1 MHYRRYSPCCF
12 SFLLPPWVTC
22 RFHHFLP
29 PEKPSS
35 TNTTNHPPTL
45 TTHQPPSLLSTSKF
59 RRPLSCL
66 QNIAFRLARFHHPCS
81 TRLVLSQTTRSLACL
96 PFFCPPNI
104 DLLLAFCHVAPDC
117 IGTGRRSHTRTL
129 LLAPSCDWRGEL

>member
-1 MHYRRYSPCCF
+1 MHYRRYSLCCF

-29 PEKPSS
+29 PEN
-35 TNTTNHPPTL
+35 NTIIHQHHQPPTNHPPT
-45 TTHQPPSLLSTSKF
+45 TITAQHIEVSPSFVLPSEHRVPS
-59 RRPLSCL
+59 RPLPPPVFNPTDFCL
-66 QNIAFRLARFHHPCS
+66 KQLA
-81 TRLVLSQTTRSLACL
+81 RSLA
-96 PFFCPPNI
+96 FFLSPNI